1 VKGIV
6 LAAGAGTRLLPST
19 LSVSKP
25 LLPIYDK
32 PLIYYSISSLMLAGI
47 REIILITSEADQSA
61 HQNTLGTGDRFGVRI
76 TYLVQHVQRG
86 IADAFLVAENEIAGE
101 SVCLVLGDNL
111 FNGLESTLSPDI
123 YSEIAGAQIF
133 AYRVSDPER
142 FGVIEFSADG
152 KALSIEEKPAK
163 PKSHFAIPGL
173 YFYDKQVVEIAK
185 SLQPSARGE
194 LEITDINRT
203 YLEMGQLHVTEL
215 PRGTAWLDTGTFT
228 SMHDAASYVRAL
240 EERQGIKIACL
251 EEIAFKNGWI
261 SQSEL
266 LAAASTFKS
275 SQYGE
280 YLRMVALEDKAKA

>member
-1 VKGIV
+1 
-6 LAAGAGTRLLPST
+6 
-19 LSVSKP
+19 
-25 LLPIYDK
+25 
-32 PLIYYSISSLMLAGI
+32 MLAGI

>member
-1 VKGIV
+1 M